1 MKIEISVLTACDGCA
16 SSLAA
21 WYSNVVRLVGVFLL
35 LLPGIT
41 WPDYVIFGSFRSNDN
56 ANNWAKRLSQL
67 FGEEI
72 TSITVQGDDGVWY
85 RVQSGHVDEAR
96 VRLLV
101 RKSDA
106 SGIKY
111 WRPQS
116 NQGSS
121 GPGMVTPRL
130 VAPPGLIR
138 PDVQAEESKELASTV
153 SAPAREGK
161 SNDVAR
167 VKPIAVSGH
176 RARRQWDVDVGLQS
190 RLFAKQGIAGQG
202 KSESSLSLEPSY
214 YRTWQQD
221 RQSLTFTPFIRIDSR
236 DSDRSHFDVRE
247 LFWTRI
253 GEDWDLHVGAR
264 RVFWGVTEF
273 HHLIDVIN
281 QTDLVENID
290 GEDKLGQPMVQ
301 VSFVRDWGIV
311 DVYALPGFR
320 KRSFPGE
327 QGRLRTPL
335 VVEDRA
341 VFESGA
347 EDLRT
352 DFAVRWSSQLG
363 PFEVG
368 LHHFSGTSRDP
379 MFLPS
384 MIHGTVAGLQ
394 AYYPV
399 IDQSGIDALAIS
411 GDLTVKFEGMSRGG
425 YGERY
430 HAFNAGIEKTLVGVL
445 GTPIDL
451 GVVIEYMHDERGDDA
466 INTLFEHDVAFGGR
480 FTFNDFADTRA
491 LVGVVA
497 DTQNSDL
504 IYSIE
509 ASRQLSPTWSVSL
522 EGRVFQG
529 GRSLPSGLH
538 FAQMFA
544 PEYKSAWLQQDDY
557 FQIEFKKFF

>member
-1 MKIEISVLTACDGCA
+1 
-16 SSLAA
+16 
-21 WYSNVVRLVGVFLL
+21 
-35 LLPGIT
+35 
-41 WPDYVIFGSFRSNDN
+41 VIFGSFRSNDN

-72 TSITVQGDDGVWY
+72 TSITLQGDDGVFY
-85 RVQSGHVDEAR
+85 RVQSGDLDEDR
-96 VRLLV
+96 VRLLA

-106 SGIKY
+106 SGVKY
-111 WRPQS
+111 WSPQS
-116 NQGSS
+116 SKGSS
-121 GPGMVTPRL
+121 GPLMLTPRL
-130 VAPPGLIR
+130 VAPPGLVR
-138 PDVQAEESKELASTV
+138 PEVQPVGKELESTV
-153 SAPAREGK
+153 SAPAHAGQ
-161 SNDVAR
+161 SDDVAG
-167 VKPIAVSGH
+167 VKPIAVLGP
-176 RARRQWDVDVGLQS
+176 RPRRQWDVDVGLQS
-190 RLFAKQGIAGQG
+190 RLFAERGIAGQG

-221 RQSLTFTPFIRIDSR
+221 RQSLTFTPFMRIDSR
-236 DSDRSHFDVRE
+236 DNDRSHFDIRE

-253 GEDWDLHVGAR
+253 GENWDLHVGAR

-301 VSFVRDWGIV
+301 VSLVRDWGIV
-311 DVYALPGFR
+311 DIYALPGFR
-320 KRSFPGE
+320 QRSFPGE
-327 QGRLRTPL
+327 QGRLRPPL

-341 VFESGA
+341 IFESGA

-352 DFAVRWSSQLG
+352 DFAVRWSNQLG

-394 AYYPV
+394 AYYPI

-425 YGERY
+425 YGARY
-430 HAFNAGIEKTLVGVL
+430 SAFNAGFERTLVGVL
-445 GTPIDL
+445 GTAIDL

-509 ASRQLSPTWSVSL
+509 ASRQLSPTWLVSL

-529 GRSLPSGLH
+529 GRSLPSDLY

-544 PEYKSAWLQQDDY
+544 PEYKSAWIQQDDY